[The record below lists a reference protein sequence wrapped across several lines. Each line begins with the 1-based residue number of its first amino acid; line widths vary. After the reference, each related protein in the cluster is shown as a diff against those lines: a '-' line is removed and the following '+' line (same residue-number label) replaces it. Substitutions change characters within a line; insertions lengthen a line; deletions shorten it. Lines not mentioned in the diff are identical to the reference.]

1 MNNKY
6 EYIDKTLQ
14 GLNQSS
20 EAHFEWLVKII
31 SFVAQQGADRDLPE
45 IRYCDS
51 HNICAFG
58 KWLNGILKE
67 ERDDRSFLEEIQH
80 QHINVHQICRRIVE
94 DIDGGRPLA
103 PTLSAFQ
110 EALLRFNAS
119 LNKYKTHLLQLR
131 TSYDTLTGVPLRRI
145 LDESFNTVVK
155 RHSDSGAYL
164 LLLDV
169 DHFKKVN
176 DNYGHLTGDEV
187 LHALAMMLEKNVRKY
202 EPVYR
207 YGGEEFIMLIYAVNE
222 KEACAIAE
230 RVRKYV
236 CDTPVRANG
245 YDIRITFTA
254 GLTRIHQGEILREVM
269 ERADTALYAGK
280 QSGRNRCIFIDKAQ
294 RQRRILS

>member
-6 EYIDKTLQ
+6 EYIDKTLK

-31 SFVAQQGADRDLPE
+31 SFVAQQGVDSDLPE
-45 IRYCDS
+45 IQYRDS
-51 HNICAFG
+51 HNLCAFG
-58 KWLNGILKE
+58 KWLNGILDE

-80 QHINVHQICRRIVE
+80 QHVNVHQICRRIV
-94 DIDGGRPLA
+94 D
-103 PTLSAFQ
+103 
-110 EALLRFNAS
+110 
-119 LNKYKTHLLQLR
+119 
-131 TSYDTLTGVPLRRI
+131 DTWTGVPLRRI
-145 LDESFNTVVK
+145 LDESFKTVVK

-236 CDTPVRANG
+236 CNTPVRANG

-254 GLTRIHQGEILREVM
+254 GLTRINQGEILREVM
-269 ERADTALYAGK
+269 ERADTALYSGK